1 MKKFLLL
8 LSSMFVMQCS
18 ANDYIRDIEFDWM
31 PEAAIWEQ
39 NIRDCRSAE
48 YCRAETLFER

>member
-1 MKKFLLL
+1 
-8 LSSMFVMQCS
+8 MFVMQCS